1 MIETLVKG
9 LRYWKPCCS
18 NLQIYL
24 QFIDFNVPLYCICL
38 SLGWLKRLFQQL
50 ANLTAFHFFV
60 LYMPSSL
67 SLWWFKLLIAKS
79 LVDWNSCYKPTTC
92 KYPCTALLSLT
103 MDHSKC
109 VPQENAK
116 PICLI
121 YQFSAIKFG
130 QIKGHLI
137 YVSLKQQ
144 CLMPATMYIVLHTI
158 ARIAMLS
165 MRPAM
170 ARPTPPCQP
179 FLSPFSTSNGV
190 MIWHCMIGKYGV
202 TMQYYRIIVTCM
214 QAPFFNLREMMTM
227 CLVFSPPSFLS
238 YCGIEIRLKDLR
250 TPPLCLC
257 AYMLRAP
264 PAMILRQ

>member
-144 CLMPATMYIVLHTI
+144 CLMPATMYIVLHI
-158 ARIAMLS
+158 AVIVHHCTQCHVVHAPS
-165 MRPAM
+165 
-170 ARPTPPCQP
+170 
-179 FLSPFSTSNGV
+179 SGTSNPSV
-190 MIWHCMIGKYGV
+190 PAFSLPILPIQWCDDMTLYDRKIWCNN
-202 TMQYYRIIVTCM
+202 
-214 QAPFFNLREMMTM
+214 A
-227 CLVFSPPSFLS
+227 
-238 YCGIEIRLKDLR
+238 
-250 TPPLCLC
+250 
-257 AYMLRAP
+257 
-264 PAMILRQ
+264 IL